1 MPPQSSRPRTL
12 VLVCRGPECGERR
25 GSAAVHE
32 AFVAELARCAPR
44 EREIRLDWQSCFG
57 QCRKG
62 VNVLVREMRPGEDY
76 FFVSFRPGGSGSA
89 LYHGVLRADVRR
101 IVEEHVIGGR
111 VVEEVRRRH
120 RDG

>member
-44 EREIRLDWQSCFG
+44 DREIRLDWQSCFG
-57 QCRKG
+57 QCRRG

-76 FFVSFRPGGSGSA
+76 FFVTFRPGGSGSA